1 MIVRHCAGGVVFYA
15 NKVLLIRNDRGEWTL
30 PKGKIFNGELKTESA
45 ILSVKQ
51 ETGIEGIVLGVAG
64 DSMYE
69 FFSRSRQ
76 QQVCNSVTWYIMETS
91 DTNCVLNKEL
101 LDGGFF
107 KVKDAIE
114 QLTHK
119 KEKSLVEISYKKY
132 KELKK
137 EVVETSASI

>member
-15 NKVLLIRNDRGEWTL
+15 NKVLVIKNDRGEWTL
-30 PKGKIFNGELKTESA
+30 PKGKILNGELKTECA
-45 ILSVKQ
+45 KLSVKQ
-51 ETGIEGIVLGVAG
+51 ETGVDGSVLGVAG

-91 DTNCVLNKEL
+91 DTSCVLNKEL
-101 LDGGFF
+101 LDCGFF

-114 QLTHK
+114 KLTHK

>member
-15 NKVLLIRNDRGEWTL
+15 NKVLLIKNDRGEWTL

-51 ETGIEGIVLGVAG
+51 ETGVEGKVLGVAG

-91 DTNCVLNKEL
+91 DTSCVLNKEL

>member
-15 NKVLLIRNDRGEWTL
+15 NKVLVIKNDRGEWTL

-45 ILSVKQ
+45 KLSVKQ
-51 ETGIEGIVLGVAG
+51 ETGVEGSVLGVAG

-76 QQVCNSVTWYIMETS
+76 QQVCNSITWYIMETS
-91 DTNCVLNKEL
+91 DTSCVLNKEL

-107 KVKDAIE
+107 KIKDAIE
-114 QLTHK
+114 KLTHK

-137 EVVETSASI
+137 EVAEASASI